1 MKEPEILEVTM
12 IDFHDESIT
21 KKDLLKKFEEA
32 LDEFTQDETLHSIT
46 LRAVVRVGENTHQA
60 AGR

>member
-1 MKEPEILEVTM
+1 MEKPEILEVTM
-12 IDFHDESIT
+12 IDFQEESIT

-32 LDEFTQDETLHSIT
+32 LDEFTQNETLYSIT

-60 AGR
+60 VSR